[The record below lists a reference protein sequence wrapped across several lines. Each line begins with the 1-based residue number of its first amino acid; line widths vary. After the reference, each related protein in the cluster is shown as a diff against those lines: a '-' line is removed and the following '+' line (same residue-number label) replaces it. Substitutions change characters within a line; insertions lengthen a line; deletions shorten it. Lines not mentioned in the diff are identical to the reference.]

1 MQVGTRSL
9 FNAIEAGQGV
19 GGAVVS
25 LDRASGIP
33 VEVLVQE
40 AGERGFLAEDG
51 RFLLSR
57 YDAAR
62 IAILAT
68 ANALVQP
75 NDPGSPDIGSILRRV
90 DAQQVIHAID
100 NRITRKEFRHVCS
113 TVLRETVSVP
123 ELYAGVETM
132 VKESG
137 GPIRQWGIRE
147 ATDLRL
153 APLSDSPLVR
163 YSINQVEQRRTA
175 GEVID
180 MEWLTNPPRH
190 HIPGPKEWIRIYS
203 LAAAERAPEVLDA
216 VIQLSAKAVKG
227 GVVLA
232 GRTLKLIILGILRP
246 GR

>member
-1 MQVGTRSL
+1 MQVETRSL

-33 VEVLVQE
+33 AEVLVQE

-51 RFLLSR
+51 RFVLSK
-57 YDAAR
+57 YEAAR

-75 NDPGSPDIGSILRRV
+75 SDPGNPDNSPGSRRV
-90 DAQQVIHAID
+90 DAQQVIHTID
-100 NRITRKEFRHVCS
+100 SRLTRKEFRYVCS
-113 TVLRETVSVP
+113 TVLRETIIVP

-137 GPIRQWGIRE
+137 GPIRQRGIRE

-163 YSINQVEQRRTA
+163 YSINQVEQRRTD

-180 MEWLTNPPRH
+180 MEWFTNPPRH

-203 LAAAERAPEVLDA
+203 LVAAERAPEVLDA
-216 VIQLSAKAVKG
+216 GIQLFAKAVKG
-227 GVVLA
+227 GVILA
-232 GRTLKLIILGILRP
+232 GRTLKQIIVGILRP